1 MSASAVLALART
13 TARDGLRA
21 PVTGVVLALGV
32 ALTLASPEI
41 AIFTLGNARGFVIDM
56 GAGTVLLATLFLA
69 ATTGALSAAE
79 RIQDGT
85 ALLLLT
91 KMASPFEYVL
101 GSFLG
106 TATVLAIAGWLL
118 ALAIVH
124 AAVPGAPGIGW
135 VDTVALAIALAHATR
150 ASRRGRSFQT
160 AAIAALAVT
169 GALAVLAR
177 VAMTGLTP
185 LAPLAVAGALLSVL
199 AGCAYLAL
207 GVLLAARLPGSIAA
221 AATLGA
227 AVLGASASGLAAQ
240 GMVAAPFVLVLRL
253 LVPDLG
259 FYSIG
264 ESAYADDPSVPLLY
278 VGTLALFTAVYSL
291 GALALAA
298 LLLDRRELG

>member
-1 MSASAVLALART
+1 MSPSAVLALART

-124 AAVPGAPGIGW
+124 AAVPGAPGTGW
-135 VDTVALAIALAHATR
+135 VDAVALAIALAHATR

-227 AVLGASASGLAAQ
+227 AVLAAQ
-240 GMVAAPFVLVLRL
+240 GMVAAPVVLVLRL